1 MGAALAAQPSDLAEP
16 YEFLDLEHGGSVTL
30 NITSYQLGT
39 GLIHPTAI
47 TPRQV
52 RLYMLQN
59 GLAEPPPAGTPITV
73 RIPVLRV
80 FGQRIDKPS
89 PLSYWDISSKRLQAD
104 LLPRLQTRAGGVL
117 SVTITASGYK
127 PTKVFS
133 VEQGG

>member
-59 GLAEPPPAGTPITV
+59 GLAEPPASGTPITV

>member
-1 MGAALAAQPSDLAEP
+1 MGAAIAAAPTDLPEP
-16 YEFLDLEHGGSVTL
+16 YEFLDLEHLGSITL
-30 NITSYQLGT
+30 NITSYELGT
-39 GLIHPTAI
+39 GIIHPTAI

-52 RLYMLQN
+52 RLYMMQN
-59 GLAEPPPAGTPITV
+59 SLAAPPVAGTPITI

-80 FGQRIDKPS
+80 HGQRIDKPS

-117 SVTITASGYK
+117 SVTITATGYK

>member
-1 MGAALAAQPSDLAEP
+1 MGAAIAALPTDLPEP
-16 YEFLDLEHGGSVTL
+16 YEFLDLEHAGSITL
-30 NITSYQLGT
+30 NIVSYELGT

-52 RLYMLQN
+52 RLYMMQN
-59 GLAEPPPAGTPITV
+59 QLANAPAPGTPITV

-80 FGQRIDKPS
+80 HGQRIDKPS

-104 LLPRLQTRAGGVL
+104 LLPRLQTRQGGVL
-117 SVTITASGYK
+117 SVTITATGYK

>member
-1 MGAALAAQPSDLAEP
+1 MGAAIAAAQSDLAEP

-39 GLIHPTAI
+39 ALIHPTSI
-47 TPRQV
+47 TPRQT
-52 RLYMLQN
+52 RLYMMQN
-59 GLAEPPPAGTPITV
+59 GLSAPPQAGTPITI

-89 PLSYWDISSKRLQAD
+89 PLNYWDISSKTLQAN
-104 LLPRLQTRAGGVL
+104 LLPRLTVYAGGVL
-117 SVTITASGYK
+117 SVTLTANGYK
-127 PTKVFS
+127 PTKRYS

>member
-1 MGAALAAQPSDLAEP
+1 MGAAIAALPSDLPEP
-16 YEFLDLEHGGSVTL
+16 YEFLDLEHLGSITL

-52 RLYMLQN
+52 RLHMMQQ
-59 GLAEPPPAGTPITV
+59 GLAEPPVAGTPITV

-89 PLSYWDISSKRLQAD
+89 PLHYWDISSKRLQAD
-104 LLPRLQTRAGGVL
+104 LLPRLQTH
-117 SVTITASGYK
+117 
-127 PTKVFS
+127 
-133 VEQGG
+133 